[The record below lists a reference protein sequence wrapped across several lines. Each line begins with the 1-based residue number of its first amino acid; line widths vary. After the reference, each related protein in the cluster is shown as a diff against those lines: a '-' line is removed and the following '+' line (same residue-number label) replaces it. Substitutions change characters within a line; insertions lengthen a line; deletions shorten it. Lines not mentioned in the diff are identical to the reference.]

1 MKNKKLNSSQ
11 IRRKIG
17 LKVSNHFDTSISAL
31 EGCKEEGKRGHTHRT
46 GPVVKAIKGMKES
59 E

>member
-1 MKNKKLNSSQ
+1 MKNKKLKMSQ

-31 EGCKEEGKRGHTHRT
+31 EGCKEEGKRRHTHRT
-46 GPVVKAIKGMKES
+46 GPVVKAI
-59 E
+59 